1 MYKKVYGFY
10 QKQSTLVV
18 LNIKGGN
25 EMGILTFK
33 GGVHPYDGKELSKNS
48 PVVKYLPKGD
58 MVYPLSQHIGA
69 PAAAIVQKGDHVLA
83 GQKIADAA
91 GFVSSP
97 IHSSVSGTVK
107 GIEPRLTATGS
118 MVNSIIIEND
128 QQYESVEFTP
138 ARLEDLSKE
147 EILVRIK
154 EGGVVGMGGAGF
166 PTQVKL
172 APKEPEKI
180 DHILVNGAECEPY
193 LTSDYR
199 RMLDDSEKLIEG
211 LRVMLKLF
219 DNAKGYICIEDN
231 KPDCIAKLKEMVKDI
246 PRIEVAELM
255 TKYPQGGERF
265 LIKAVTDREIN
276 SAMLPADAGCVVDN
290 VDTVIAVYEAVILGK
305 PVMDRIVTV
314 TGQGIKNPQNF
325 DVLSGTD
332 MAELIEAAGG
342 LTDNVSKVISGG
354 PMMGFAMYDTHVP
367 CIKTSS
373 ACLCLEK
380 DDVADAEQT
389 ACINCGRCVGVCPGH
404 VIPARLATFAEHGD
418 MESFQKF
425 DGMDKYFTPFVSPTS
440 NHDFK
445 SRAKKDVIPE
455 HNQGIPVV
463 PQILSNRSDE
473 FVYTA
478 SRLIEYGYHEINL
491 NLGCPSGTVVS
502 KGRGSGFLAK
512 PEELD
517 RFLDDIFSQCEVPIS
532 VKTRLGRY
540 SPDEF
545 PDLLE
550 IYNRYPIRELTIHP
564 RIRDDYYKNTP
575 NLDMFEY
582 AVEHSKNPLC
592 YNGDITTVEEYERF
606 CERFPTIEAIMIGR
620 GLIANPGLVREIQ
633 TGEKMQKEELHVFL
647 RELKVAYQACMPDQ
661 PVLFKMKEIWSYLVN
676 WYPNGKKVWKKV
688 RKTNRLIEYDKLMLM
703 LESGNEV

>member
-1 MYKKVYGFY
+1 
-10 QKQSTLVV
+10 
-18 LNIKGGN
+18 
-25 EMGILTFK
+25 MGILTFK

-69 PAAAIVQKGDHVLA
+69 PAAPVVQKGDHVLA

-147 EILVRIK
+147 EILARIK

-265 LIKAVTDREIN
+265 LI
-276 SAMLPADAGCVVDN
+276 
-290 VDTVIAVYEAVILGK
+290 
-305 PVMDRIVTV
+305 
-314 TGQGIKNPQNF
+314 NF

-418 MESFQKF
+418 MKSFQKF
-425 DGMDKYFTPFVSPTS
+425 DGMECCECGCCSYICPAKRPLTQMI
-440 NHDFK
+440 K
-445 SRAKKDVIPE
+445 SMRKMV
-455 HNQGIPVV
+455 
-463 PQILSNRSDE
+463 L
-473 FVYTA
+473 A
-478 SRLIEYGYHEINL
+478 SR
-491 NLGCPSGTVVS
+491 
-502 KGRGSGFLAK
+502 
-512 PEELD
+512 
-517 RFLDDIFSQCEVPIS
+517 
-532 VKTRLGRY
+532 
-540 SPDEF
+540 
-545 PDLLE
+545 
-550 IYNRYPIRELTIHP
+550 
-564 RIRDDYYKNTP
+564 
-575 NLDMFEY
+575 
-582 AVEHSKNPLC
+582 
-592 YNGDITTVEEYERF
+592 
-606 CERFPTIEAIMIGR
+606 
-620 GLIANPGLVREIQ
+620 
-633 TGEKMQKEELHVFL
+633 
-647 RELKVAYQACMPDQ
+647 
-661 PVLFKMKEIWSYLVN
+661 
-676 WYPNGKKVWKKV
+676 KKK
-688 RKTNRLIEYDKLMLM
+688 
-703 LESGNEV
+703 